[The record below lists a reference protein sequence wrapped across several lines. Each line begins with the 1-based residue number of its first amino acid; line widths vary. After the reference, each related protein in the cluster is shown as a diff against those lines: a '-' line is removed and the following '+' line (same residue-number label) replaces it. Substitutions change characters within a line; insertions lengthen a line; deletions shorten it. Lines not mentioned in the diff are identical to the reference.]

1 MGALVG
7 WKVKIA
13 GKAGAGKGHG
23 MIFGDALQGASKET
37 EDAIVMSTI
46 DTLRGRWAEFAEL
59 PQPEGLEAIDAGVD
73 VELLVSTASDCI
85 ETYLATG
92 LLSPRENGALRACS
106 LELKR
111 ILPQVEGETA
121 DYLRCLADFVGQV
134 MARPNL
140 PGFFG

>member
-1 MGALVG
+1 VSS
-7 WKVKIA
+7 V
-13 GKAGAGKGHG
+13 
-23 MIFGDALQGASKET
+23 DS
-37 EDAIVMSTI
+37 
-46 DTLRGRWAEFAEL
+46 LRSRWAEFAEL
-59 PQPEGLEAIDAGVD
+59 LPPEGLEEIDAGVD

-111 ILPQVEGETA
+111 ILPSMAGETA
-121 DYLRCLADFVGQV
+121 DYLRRLADFVGQI